1 MSARKPTLVITT
13 DTRHRIAI
21 VRGADAY
28 AACLALSPRQV
39 PPVRANGGGW
49 VVNLSVA
56 ADLEALARHRGQ
68 LVVVTER
75 KEEAA

>member
-1 MSARKPTLVITT
+1 MRPWLRITA
-13 DTRHRIAI
+13 DARHRIAI

-28 AACLALSPRQV
+28 AACLALCPRDV
-39 PPVRANGGGW
+39 PPIRATGGGW
-49 VVNLSVA
+49 VVDLNVA

-75 KEEAA
+75 KKEEAA